1 MINIVFLM
9 LQSFYFM
16 LPAYFANMAPVIFRK
31 MKFLDIPID
40 FNKKINKNPILGKNK
55 TYRGLFFGILLSIIT
70 AFIQFMLIKNE
81 LFRNISIIEY
91 DNWILFGF
99 CMGFGALL
107 GDSIKSFFK
116 RRANIS
122 SGKPWPFFD
131 QIDYIIGSFLI
142 TKIFFDISLDIMI
155 MSTVLSVFLTILINN
170 IAYILK
176 IRDEP
181 W

>member
-1 MINIVFLM
+1 MLSILFLIIE
-9 LQSFYFM
+9 SFYFM

-31 MKFLDIPID
+31 LKFLDIPID
-40 FNKKINKNPILGKNK
+40 FNKKLNNKPLLGKNK
-55 TYRGLFFGILLSIIT
+55 TYRGLVFGISLSIIT
-70 AFIQFMLIKNE
+70 AFVQYILMRNE
-81 LFRNISIIEY
+81 FFRDISIIPS
-91 DNWILFGF
+91 DWILFGF

-116 RRANIS
+116 RRASIS

-131 QIDYIIGSFLI
+131 QIDYVLGSFLI
-142 TKIFFDISLDIMI
+142 TEIFFDIPWDILI
-155 MSTVLSVFLTILINN
+155 MSAVLSVFLTILINH